1 LLLKQIRKLDA
12 MFCLA
17 NYAVKSCKRTSGCS
31 GSQHTPCIQK
41 RIIDYFS
48 RTEGPSDDDYCTPL
62 RKSRY
67 VCSLPTEL
75 TRAFVSYAVPS

>member
-1 LLLKQIRKLDA
+1 
-12 MFCLA
+12 MFALA

-48 RTEGPSDDDYCTPL
+48 KNDGTPDDDYCTPL
-62 RKSRY
+62 RKSRFAFPQN
-67 VCSLPTEL
+67 LAERLFL
-75 TRAFVSYAVPS
+75 TAVPS